1 MAAAR
6 AERRQAQLHAAD
18 PAAASPPL
26 PSAGAADARAPA
38 ADGARGGGAPMPPPA
53 PTRTPQIP
61 DAYLCPI
68 SCEIMEDPVVTAD
81 GFTYERARIMQVYGL
96 VRLEP
101 FP

>member
-1 MAAAR
+1 
-6 AERRQAQLHAAD
+6 
-18 PAAASPPL
+18 
-26 PSAGAADARAPA
+26 
-38 ADGARGGGAPMPPPA
+38 MPPPA
-53 PTRTPQIP
+53 PTRTPEIP

-68 SCEIMEDPVVTAD
+68 SCEIMDDPVVTAD